1 MSIQIV
7 PASERSPGVGEIAAL
22 QLPAL
27 LPPYAQRAQRLQQL
41 AQGHGMT
48 DYLLWAA
55 DVVAAQQ
62 VVAEALPLPAEEVA
76 ILHAALLQPAQAPL
90 HSAHWQRSPHWLALL
105 DQLLAHMARQPRMQT
120 AAVQQALARL
130 QQTDTAQREAWAS
143 ALLTALRAEEPTD
156 PSALPEAGVG
166 QLLWSALS
174 LYWRQLASQL
184 PASGEATLGAQRHL
198 CPLCGHVPTGSLV
211 QGGAQAGLRYLQCSL
226 CECQWHVVRTKCT
239 NCDSTDALDYWCLE
253 DEKAPIKAESCGDC
267 QTYLKA
273 FYQQADHQLE
283 LVADDLASLAL
294 DAEMEEK
301 GLARSGINPLML
313 PLLAATATDSPP

>member
-1 MSIQIV
+1 
-7 PASERSPGVGEIAAL
+7 
-22 QLPAL
+22 
-27 LPPYAQRAQRLQQL
+27 
-41 AQGHGMT
+41 
-48 DYLLWAA
+48 
-55 DVVAAQQ
+55 
-62 VVAEALPLPAEEVA
+62 
-76 ILHAALLQPAQAPL
+76 
-90 HSAHWQRSPHWLALL
+90 
-105 DQLLAHMARQPRMQT
+105 MQT

-130 QQTDTAQREAWAS
+130 QQADTAQREAWAT
-143 ALLTALRAEEPTD
+143 ALLTALRAEEPAD
-156 PSALPEAGVG
+156 LSALPEAGVG

-211 QGGAQAGLRYLQCSL
+211 HGGAQAGLRYLQCSL

-313 PLLAATATDSPP
+313 PLLAATETDSLP